1 MATIKKTGMVLIL
14 LLGVAMV
21 IHAFSADR
29 TPEEFRLREI
39 TEEEHSAHRNV
50 PPP

>member
-29 TPEEFRLREI
+29 TPE
-39 TEEEHSAHRNV
+39 AG
-50 PPP
+50 